1 MPGVIFFG
9 LRLGA
14 GRPRLGTC
22 RSLEFVRQDVN
33 VRLDSAQADPR
44 TLEQGNLRIRLEEGP
59 EATLLSLSGELD
71 LATAELLE
79 STIRAAEGRGA
90 KMIVLDLSGLDFID
104 LNGLMV
110 LMRASIRLPGD
121 AHRLALLHGPEHV
134 QRLFKLTG
142 MDRYLPFVT

>member
-1 MPGVIFFG
+1 
-9 LRLGA
+9 
-14 GRPRLGTC
+14 
-22 RSLEFVRQDVN
+22 VRQDVN

-44 TLEQGNLRIRLEEGP
+44 LLEQGNLRIRLEDGP
-59 EATLLSLSGELD
+59 DAAFLFLSGELD

-110 LMRASIRLPGD
+110 LMRASIRLSH

-134 QRLFKLTG
+134 QRLFRLTG
-142 MDRYLPFVT
+142 MDRYLPFVN